1 MRESGGAKRRSVVRP
16 WMPAYAGM
24 TAGLRFVNSQEGATY
39 MIVTRIEFIA
49 VGVLTALACVGCGSS
64 DPSDFEG
71 TAQRLIDADYHTLK
85 TPPLEPGEFDLLT
98 LSTLPD
104 AVTGGDVLV
113 AVRGLEA
120 ADGLTVSRNGADVS
134 EVFRRRDDGQWVGL
148 VEGLGV
154 GANQI
159 RAQAVGPRGV
169 RNASL
174 EVRNHP
180 STGPVISGPHQQ
192 PFFCR
197 TERSGLGE
205 PLDENCSFEPRY
217 QWFARSSLGFS
228 ELEPPF
234 DSYPPGTL
242 GTRTT
247 DGRSVPWVVR
257 VETRPINRGIAR
269 MAVLDDPLTRAPNA
283 RFDPQQFEAEI
294 WNGNVY
300 YVYGESCGVGFQQGS
315 STPDFVLGGFPNL
328 AELSD
333 DNILIIL
340 MGVSDRLGNGDM
352 TVHNT
357 LSAYGNHCNPILSI
371 ESTMMTKEHIVERYG
386 LINRFIGTNGSGAA
400 MQQINAANNAPG
412 LISAGL
418 PIATF
423 ADIPSTAMTVADC
436 GLLNAYY
443 ERSDLNWLG
452 PKRWAV
458 NGHNVLTGTP
468 VNDICASWESTFV
481 DRLDPTSGGGCGV
494 PSDIRYDPVERPD
507 GPRCTLQ
514 DGLVNLFG
522 IDPET
527 GFARRPLDNR
537 GVEYGLQAFNS
548 GLISF
553 EEFIDLNRNIG
564 GYDIDGNVVPGVEGR
579 MVMDDE
585 VARRTYLVGGVVGRG
600 ALAETPFIDSA
611 AYLDLIPVLNIH
623 ESVRPF
629 TVRARLRSRPG
640 GGDTYS
646 IKRGVVTPPDL
657 FVVMDRWI
665 DNINAAEAV
674 AGFDRDRVS
683 TILDNKPTTAIDA
696 CSVGVLGGRLELGAL
711 TVILPLGLEL
721 PILPT
726 VESVLGLP
734 GVTPTGPGLQL
745 RIDVPGEAGLALCNT
760 LLPVVETPR
769 IVAGMPMSDDVIK
782 CQLKPVDP
790 RDYAQNL
797 SSGQLAELMQVFPDG
812 VCDYTRPSVGDEGPS
827 LLWPSLG
834 GTELLA
840 EPVGLKWR
848 VARAAAGD

>member
-1 MRESGGAKRRSVVRP
+1 MKKTTGI
-16 WMPAYAGM
+16 
-24 TAGLRFVNSQEGATY
+24 T
-39 MIVTRIEFIA
+39 
-49 VGVLTALACVGCGSS
+49 VGILASILVGCGGGEPLEFGKVEPRMTS
-64 DPSDFEG
+64 
-71 TAQRLIDADYHTLK
+71 INADYHTLK
-85 TPPLEPGEFDLLT
+85 TSPLAPGEFDLLT

-104 AVTGGDVLV
+104 AVTGGDVLM

-120 ADGLTVSRNGADVS
+120 DDDLTVSRNGADVS
-134 EVFRRRDDGQWVGL
+134 QAFVRGDDGQWVGL
-148 VEGLGV
+148 VDGLSEGTNLIQARALGP
-154 GANQI
+154 Q
-159 RAQAVGPRGV
+159 GV
-169 RNASL
+169 REASL

-197 TERSGLGE
+197 TEASGLGA
-205 PLDENCSFEPRY
+205 PLDDNCSFEPRY
-217 QWFARSSLGFS
+217 QWFARNLLGFS

-234 DSYPPGTL
+234 DSYPPGTM

-247 DGRSVPWVVR
+247 EGDSVPWVVR

-269 MAVLDDPLTRAPNA
+269 MAVLDDPLSRPESTRFEPDA
-283 RFDPQQFEAEI
+283 FEASQ

-328 AELSD
+328 TELSD

-340 MGVSDRLGNGDM
+340 MGVSDRLGNGDI

-371 ESTMMTKEHIVERYG
+371 ESTMMTKEHIIERYG
-386 LINRFIGTNGSGAA
+386 PINRFIGTNGSGAA

-418 PIATF
+418 PVATF
-423 ADIPSTAMTVADC
+423 ADIPSTAMTVGDC

-443 ERSDLNWLG
+443 ERSSLGWPG

-458 NGHNVLTGTP
+458 NGHNVLTGLP
-468 VNDICASWESTFV
+468 LNDICASWESTFV
-481 DRLDPTSGGGCGV
+481 SRLIPTSGSGCGV
-494 PSDIRYDPVERPD
+494 PGDIRYDPVERPD

-514 DGLVNLFG
+514 DGLVNIFG

-537 GVEYGLQAFNS
+537 GVQYGLQAFNR
-548 GLISF
+548 GRINF

-564 GYDIDGNVVPGVEGR
+564 GYDIDGNVVSGVEGR
-579 MVMDDE
+579 MVMDDQ
-585 VARRTYLVGGVVGRG
+585 VARRLYLMGGVVGRG

-629 TVRARLRSRPG
+629 TIRARLQPRAG

-657 FVVMDRWI
+657 FVVMDRWL

-674 AGFDRDRVS
+674 AGHDRNRVQTVLNS
-683 TILDNKPTTAIDA
+683 KPLAAGDA

-711 TVILPLGLEL
+711 TAILPLGLEL

-726 VESVLGLP
+726 IESIIGLP

-745 RIDVPGEAGLALCNT
+745 RIDVPGPAGLALCNT
-760 LLPVVETPR
+760 LLPVVESPR
-769 IVAGMPMSDDVIK
+769 IVAGMPLSDDVIK

-790 RDYAQNL
+790 SDYARNL
-797 SSGQLAELMQVFPDG
+797 SGAQLAQLREVFPEG
-812 VCDYTRPSVGDEGPS
+812 VCDYSRPSVGDEGPS

-834 GTELLA
+834 GAELLA
-840 EPVGLKWR
+840 EPVSLKWR
-848 VARAAAGD
+848 VARASAAE